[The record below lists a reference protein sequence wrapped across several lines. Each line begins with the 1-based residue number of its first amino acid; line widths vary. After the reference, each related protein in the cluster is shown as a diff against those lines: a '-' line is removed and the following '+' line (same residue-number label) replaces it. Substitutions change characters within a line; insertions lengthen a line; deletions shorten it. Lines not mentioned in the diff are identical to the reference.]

1 MVLIIDL
8 LAVVIGLGA
17 VLGVVGIVRM
27 KYLETPKLK
36 VMVQGKQARL
46 QGEVN
51 VLKLTEEQKRYCVM
65 CNKQTQ
71 SNLDLYLDGDWVH
84 TACFVTKS
92 KEKSV

>member
-1 MVLIIDL
+1 MGLLIDM
-8 LAVVIGLGA
+8 LAVVIGLG
-17 VLGVVGIVRM
+17 VILGVFGIVRM
-27 KYLETPKLK
+27 RYLETPKLR

-51 VLKLTEEQKRYCVM
+51 VLRLTEEQKRYCIM

-71 SNLDLYLDGDWVH
+71 SNLDLFLDGDWVH
-84 TACFVTKS
+84 TAGFVTKT